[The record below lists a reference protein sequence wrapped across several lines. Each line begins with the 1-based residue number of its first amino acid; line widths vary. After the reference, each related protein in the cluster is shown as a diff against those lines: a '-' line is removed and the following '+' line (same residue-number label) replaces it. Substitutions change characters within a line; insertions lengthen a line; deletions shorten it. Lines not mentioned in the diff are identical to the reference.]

1 MRISDWS
8 SDVCSSDLTAWA
20 PATLALTWGF
30 VLVRRLSRPP
40 TEALSHPLRLLMY
53 MARQLTLLDTPPSW
67 RLDEHTREVGRRG
80 VAEARASPRGAI
92 RWEERRGG
100 REGISTGRSQWSR
113 TPEK

>member
-67 RLDEHTREVGRRG
+67 RLDDHTREVGRRG
-80 VAEARASPRGAI
+80 VAEARSSLREAIARGAHAA
-92 RWEERRGG
+92 RSEEHP
-100 REGISTGRSQWSR
+100 SALQSPMR
-113 TPEK
+113 T